1 MYTTTTA
8 RTNVQQITTTTT
20 TTLWGIKNT
29 PKVID
34 RKDV

>member
-1 MYTTTTA
+1 MYTTTA

>member
-1 MYTTTTA
+1 MYTTTA
-8 RTNVQQITTTTT
+8 RTNVQQITTTTTT